1 MLLHKHQERDMVE
14 HPSCCCF
21 CPYMKQNICSLSAA
35 ITATGYRIVCCGL
48 KATQIDPT
56 AVSKSKILPKKNKIQ
71 PLSSSSLTSCLSVWE
86 DGEAEVGGRRCS
98 HWAGDSVKSKPAVTK
113 CVILG
118 KLLWIHLNA
127 HSTPTGRLIHS
138 QRRSWAQSITCCLEW
153 MAADSSAEAAI
164 IKEEWGERRTGREG
178 GINEG
183 VAGV

>member
-1 MLLHKHQERDMVE
+1 MLLFLSIHETE
-14 HPSCCCF
+14 HMF
-21 CPYMKQNICSLSAA
+21 AFAA

-56 AVSKSKILPKKNKIQ
+56 KNKIQ